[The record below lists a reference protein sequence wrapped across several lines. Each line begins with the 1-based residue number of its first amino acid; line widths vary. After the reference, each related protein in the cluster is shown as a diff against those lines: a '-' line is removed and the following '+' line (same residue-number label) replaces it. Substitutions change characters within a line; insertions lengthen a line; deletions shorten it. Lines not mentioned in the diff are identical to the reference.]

1 LTWSAQH
8 HFFERFLLK
17 MQSQQ
22 KYEIGVSSLI
32 TLICL
37 IFLWES
43 WGLPPGTFEPLGSAP
58 VPQATAGIIIFC
70 CILVIRGAFKKV
82 AGSTADEESQSFGIK
97 AAVLIAVATLLFVIL
112 LQLRIIPF
120 SWMTAAFLTVTIWGL
135 EKFTKRK
142 FLPAVVTGLIVG
154 FAMQYLFTQ
163 VFIVDLPS

>member
-1 LTWSAQH
+1 
-8 HFFERFLLK
+8 

-37 IFLWES
+37 VFLWET
-43 WGLPPGTFEPLGSAP
+43 WDLPPGTFEPLGSAP

-70 CILVIRGAFKKV
+70 CLLVIRGAFKKV
-82 AGSTADEESQSFGIK
+82 AGSTSDEESQSFGIR

-120 SWMTAAFLTVTIWGL
+120 AGMTAAFLTVTIWGL

-154 FAMQYLFTQ
+154 FSMQYLFTQ
-163 VFIVDLPS
+163 IFVVDLPS

>member
-8 HFFERFLLK
+8 PFFERFLLK

-37 IFLWES
+37 VFLWET
-43 WGLPPGTFEPLGSAP
+43 WDLPPGTFEPLGSAP

-70 CILVIRGAFKKV
+70 CLLVIREASKKA
-82 AGSTADEESQSFGIK
+82 AGSKIDEESQSFGIR
-97 AAVLIAVATLLFVIL
+97 AGVLISVATLLFVIL
-112 LQLRIIPF
+112 LQLRIISF
-120 SWMTAAFLTVTIWGL
+120 AWMTAAFLTVTIWGL

-163 VFIVDLPS
+163 VFVVDLPS

>member
-1 LTWSAQH
+1 MTWSAQH

-37 IFLWES
+37 VFLWET
-43 WGLPPGTFEPLGSAP
+43 WDLPPGTFEPLGSAP

-70 CILVIRGAFKKV
+70 CLLVIREASKKA
-82 AGSTADEESQSFGIK
+82 AGSKTDEESQSFGIR
-97 AAVLIAVATLLFVIL
+97 AAVLIAFATLLFVIL

-120 SWMTAAFLTVTIWGL
+120 AWMTAAFLTVTIWGL

-163 VFIVDLPS
+163 VFVVDLPS

>member
-1 LTWSAQH
+1 MTWSAQH
-8 HFFERFLLK
+8 PFFERFLLK

-37 IFLWES
+37 VFLWET
-43 WGLPPGTFEPLGSAP
+43 WDLPPGTFEPLGSAP

-70 CILVIRGAFKKV
+70 CLLVIREASKKA
-82 AGSTADEESQSFGIK
+82 AGSTSDEESQSFGIR
-97 AAVLIAVATLLFVIL
+97 AAVLIAFATLLFVIL

-120 SWMTAAFLTVTIWGL
+120 AWMTAAFLTVTIWGL

-163 VFIVDLPS
+163 VFVVDLPS

>member
-1 LTWSAQH
+1 
-8 HFFERFLLK
+8 

-37 IFLWES
+37 VFLWET
-43 WGLPPGTFEPLGSAP
+43 WDLPPGTFEPLGSAP

-70 CILVIRGAFKKV
+70 CLLVIRGAFKKV
-82 AGSTADEESQSFGIK
+82 AGSASDEESQSFGIR

-120 SWMTAAFLTVTIWGL
+120 AWMTAAFLTVTIWGL

-154 FAMQYLFTQ
+154 FSMQYLFTQ
-163 VFIVDLPS
+163 VFVVDLPS